1 MLTNAINSAGHGFR
15 YVIMALT
22 LAVTLLFSALFFT
35 MDVNAAGGIDW
46 GNAVPVTQNGQVVD
60 SITMNGQTVQA
71 IYAPRGN
78 VSGYDSDGTYCCAAF
93 VKRFYKNVYGV
104 DVWNLYPGNTPS
116 VSSGSF
122 TKTDSPQP
130 GDIAANS
137 EHWAI
142 VKSVSGGGV
151 KVIEQN
157 AWNTKYTS
165 AMVGRT
171 LYNGS
176 GYWYWRWSGA
186 GSSASSSKSSESSAE
201 KSNPGFSFSLNPV
214 QTGKNNAVIK
224 TTVSNPNRINV
235 TKVGCVI
242 YDADGKKIKK
252 HYESCV
258 RNEST
263 FYIWYD
269 IAAEL
274 GLSLNSNTTY
284 KYKIFV
290 VHDGSEYFT
299 KKGSFTTSK

>member
-1 MLTNAINSAGHGFR
+1 MRNTYLICAA
-15 YVIMALT
+15 ALALCSCMHEADKVTMPPEGAAYRITAALEAPASTKGNIADDTT
-22 LAVTLLFSALFFT
+22 LDSFSWLIACGGVTLYS
-35 MDVNAAGGIDW
+35 
-46 GNAVPVTQNGQVVD
+46 
-60 SITMNGQTVQA
+60 
-71 IYAPRGN
+71 
-78 VSGYDSDGTYCCAAF
+78 
-93 VKRFYKNVYGV
+93 
-104 DVWNLYPGNTPS
+104 
-116 VSSGSF
+116 
-122 TKTDSPQP
+122 
-130 GDIAANS
+130 
-137 EHWAI
+137 
-142 VKSVSGGGV
+142 
-151 KVIEQN
+151 
-157 AWNTKYTS
+157 
-165 AMVGRT
+165 
-171 LYNGS
+171 GS